1 MKIDTYLPIF
11 KGFYQSIYE
20 PNNLEKLQYE
30 DINEIRENNN
40 KKPISFDNIDFDY
53 NKYYI
58 DVSKQLC
65 DVIQDELSDYINVI
79 RYKNINSPKYY
90 NYSNDFIECEIEPKK
105 DNILNYIKSNYNDW
119 KKYLKDNYTSYDGF
133 ISNYDNNPKSEDWND
148 YNIINSKHQLY
159 AVLNFISE
167 NEGINE
173 LDIYDWLVDLW
184 IDVKNYDELIK

>member
-1 MKIDTYLPIF
+1 MKTDTYLPIF
-11 KGFYQSIYE
+11 KGFYESIYDSA
-20 PNNLEKLQYE
+20 NLEELQYE

-40 KKPISFDNIDFDY
+40 KKPISFDDIDFDY

-65 DVIQDELSDYINVI
+65 DVIQDELSDYINII

-119 KKYLKDNYTSYDGF
+119 RKYLKDNYTSYDGF
-133 ISNYDNNPKSEDWND
+133 ISHYDNNPKSEDWND
-148 YNIINSKHQLY
+148 YNIINGKHQLY
-159 AVLNFISE
+159 AVLNFIAE

-184 IDVKNYDELIK
+184 IDVKNYDELTN

>member
-20 PNNLEKLQYE
+20 PNNLEELQFE